1 MKPSRWLPLLLL
13 IACQA
18 QGGDL
23 LDQAAEAKQS
33 YDAGRWEEALER
45 YGRLAEEAP
54 GNAEIRFRLGNVYAR
69 LGRLDEA
76 AASYQDLLSRHA
88 AYPKGW
94 HNLAV
99 VRIRQAM
106 AALSEAGRQDVGE
119 ALPSR
124 RLLDAL
130 EYALGGGGGQPAV
143 EYAPAPPPAAATPL
157 TAFTAARTNLRQG
170 RGAGHAKVAVLPADA
185 PVEVLA
191 RQEGYA
197 QVKTK
202 DGQTGWLPLYLL
214 RLGPEGEGKHAP

>member
-1 MKPSRWLPLLLL
+1 MKPKHWLPVLLLL
-13 IACQA
+13 AGQA
-18 QGGDL
+18 QAGDL
-23 LDQAAEAKQS
+23 LDQAAEARQS
-33 YDAGRWEEALER
+33 YDAGKWEEALER

-54 GNAEIRFRLGNVYAR
+54 DNAEIRFRLGNVYAR

-76 AASYQDLLSRHA
+76 AASYQDLLSHHA

-99 VRIRQAM
+99 VRMRQAM
-106 AALSEAGRQDVGE
+106 TALTEAGRQDGSE

-130 EYALGGGGGQPAV
+130 EYALGGGVQPAV
-143 EYAPAPPPAAATPL
+143 EVVPAPPPAAAAPL
-157 TAFTAARTNLRQG
+157 AAFTAARTNLRQG
-170 RGAGHAKVAVLPADA
+170 RGAGHAKMAVLPADA

-197 QVKTK
+197 QVKTQ
-202 DGQTGWLPLYLL
+202 DGQTGWLPLNLL
-214 RLGPEGEGKHAP
+214 RLGPAEGKRAP